1 MLNAIGDSLRDVASS
16 DDEENEE
23 DEVDHEDDTEQ
34 GKLNKDDEP
43 GWVMSTMFKMVQQHR
58 ERFQPKQMKLDELTH
73 L

>member
-34 GKLNKDDEP
+34 GKPNKDDEP

-58 ERFQPKQMKLDELTH
+58 ERFQLKQMKLDELTH